1 MGNEV
6 GRLHVVDVEAG
17 AAVPPEGH
25 FLYARDTDKTYS
37 SDGTTLTLFS
47 TGGGAYTD
55 EQAQDA
61 VGAMVDT
68 TLVYT
73 DSTPLLSRAA
83 LTGDVTASAGSNA
96 TTIANDAVTY
106 AKIQNVTDAR
116 LLGRSAG
123 SSGDVQEITV
133 GTNLSLASG
142 NLKCTAYTLGILDVK
157 PGSADTPDDD
167 FSSGSLDAKWTAVY
181 GSSGTVDLFAT
192 GTTIATYDL
201 ASRPGWLMVQVG
213 KNLGNKV
220 YLRQDY
226 TLPDGNSIVAAFAC
240 NSGFNTVAGAV
251 NNSLAYGIA
260 VNSTDSDISSG
271 TYTYIY
277 ADTQNLTGPRPIIV
291 SSVGSNYT
299 GPDNC
304 MGLGNVIYF
313 RISRVGTNYS
323 HFMSTNGGVTWCFLG
338 TKALGGAAD
347 NVWIFWSLDTTIT
360 GPAPISGCK
369 FFRLGTNNIDPW

>member
-25 FLYARDTDKTYS
+25 FLYARDTDNTYS

-73 DSTPLLSRAA
+73 DATPLLSRAA
-83 LTGDVTASAGSNA
+83 LTGDVTASAGSNT

-133 GTNLSLASG
+133 GTNLSLSSG
-142 NLKCTAYTLGILDVK
+142 DLKCTAYTLGILDVK

-167 FSSGSLDAKWTAVY
+167 FSSGSLDAKWTAVF

-201 ASRPGWLMVQVG
+201 TSRPGWFMVQVG
-213 KNLGNKV
+213 KDSGNKV

-240 NSGFNTVAGAV
+240 NSGFSTVAGTV
-251 NNSLAYGIA
+251 NNSLAFGIG
-260 VNSTDSDISSG
+260 VNSTDATLGSG
-271 TYTYIY
+271 TYTYVY
-277 ADTQNLTGPRPIIV
+277 SDSQSVLGPRPIVV
-291 SSVGSNYT
+291 SSVGTNLT

-304 MGLGNVIYF
+304 MGIGNVVYF
-313 RISRVGTNYS
+313 RIARVGTYY
-323 HFMSTNGGVTWCFLG
+323 HHMFSTNGGVTWGFLG

-347 NVWIFWSLDTTIT
+347 NVWLFFSQDVTIT
-360 GPAPISGCK
+360 GPAPIAGCK